1 MSMRDLSVQDRTVQV
16 YEAGSGDPL
25 LYLHGA
31 ADMHGAAAD
40 PFAFHDALAGTFK
53 LIAPAHPGCVGT
65 DEDDSL
71 ESIDDLVFHTLEV
84 MDALGLERVNV
95 VGNSVGG
102 WLAAELAARNPE
114 RVAKLV
120 LIGATGLFVS
130 GSPIGDLFMAVQ
142 PRNGGIADLRSM
154 LFSDGEG
161 DLAQEIFP
169 DEHADKPL
177 GMRRYQVF
185 RFSSRIGFKPPYFYH
200 PKLRDRLHRYEGA
213 ALVVWGGGDNFVPV
227 SHAAAYGEALAG
239 GTVELI
245 DGCGHAVILEAPDAV
260 AGKVTAF
267 LSN

>member
-1 MSMRDLSVQDRTVQV
+1 MSMRDLTVQGRTVQLFDS
-16 YEAGSGDPL
+16 GSGEPL

-40 PFAFHDALAGTFK
+40 PFAFHEALAGKFK

-114 RVAKLV
+114 RIDKLV
-120 LIGATGLFVS
+120 LIGATGLFVPNA
-130 GSPIGDLFMAVQ
+130 PIGDLFMAVQ

-161 DLAQEIFP
+161 DLALGLFP
-169 DEHADKPL
+169 DIHADKPQ

-200 PKLRDRLHRYEGA
+200 PKLRDRLHRFKGKA
-213 ALVVWGGGDNFVPV
+213 RVIWGENDNFVPV
-227 SHAAAYGEALAG
+227 SHAEAYGEALSG
-239 GTVELI
+239 GTVEVMK
-245 DGCGHAVILEAPDAV
+245 GCGHAVILEAPDAV
-260 AGKVTAF
+260 AENVTAF

>member
-1 MSMRDLSVQDRTVQV
+1 MSMRDLTVQGRTVQL
-16 YEAGSGDPL
+16 YEAGGGDPL

-40 PFAFHDALAGTFK
+40 PFAFHDALADRFR

-65 DEDDSL
+65 NEDDSL

-84 MDALGLERVNV
+84 MDELGLESVNV
-95 VGNSVGG
+95 VGNSIGG
-102 WLAAELAARNPE
+102 WLAAEIAARNPE
-114 RVAKLV
+114 RVRKLV

-130 GSPIGDLFMAVQ
+130 GAPTGDLFMAVQ
-142 PRNGGIADLRSM
+142 PRDGGIADLRSM

-161 DLAQEIFP
+161 DLAQTLFP
-169 DEHADKPL
+169 DAHTDKPQ

-200 PKLRDRLHRYEGA
+200 PKLRDRLHRYKGP
-213 ALVVWGGGDNFVPV
+213 ALVVWGGKDGFVPV
-227 SHAAAYGEALAG
+227 SHAAAYGDALAG
-239 GTVELI
+239 GTVDVI
-245 DGCGHAVILEAPDAV
+245 DGCGHAVMLEAPDVV
-260 AGKVTAF
+260 ANKVTAF

>member
-1 MSMRDLSVQDRTVQV
+1 MSMRDLTVQGRTVQV
-16 YEAGSGDPL
+16 YESGGGDPL
-25 LYLHGA
+25 LYLHGM

-40 PFAFHDALAGTFK
+40 PFPLHAALASKFK

-84 MDALGLERVNV
+84 MDALDLERVDI
-95 VGNSVGG
+95 VGNSIGG
-102 WLAAELAARNPE
+102 WLAAEIAARNPE
-114 RVAKLV
+114 RVGRLV

-130 GSPIGDLFMAVQ
+130 GAPIGDLFMAVQ

-154 LFSDGEG
+154 LFADGDGE
-161 DLAQEIFP
+161 LAQSLFP
-169 DEHADKPL
+169 DIHADKPQ

-200 PKLRDRLHRYEGA
+200 AKLRDRLHRFNGP
-213 ALVVWGGGDNFVPV
+213 ALVVWGSDDQFVPI
-227 SHAAAYGEALAG
+227 SHATAYGKALSSS
-239 GTVELI
+239 TVELI
-245 DGCGHAVILEAPDAV
+245 DGGGHAVILETPEIV
-260 AGKVTAF
+260 ADKITTF

>member
-1 MSMRDLSVQDRTVQV
+1 MSMRDLTIEGRTVQL
-16 YEAGSGDPL
+16 YEAGEGDPL

-40 PFAFHDALAGTFK
+40 PFAFHDALAKNFR

-84 MDALGLERVNV
+84 MDSLGLERVNV

-102 WLAAELAARNPE
+102 WLAAEIAARNPE
-114 RVAKLV
+114 RVGKLV

-130 GSPIGDLFMAVQ
+130 GAPIGDLFMAVQ

-154 LFSDGEG
+154 LFNEGEG
-161 DLAQEIFP
+161 DLAQSLFP
-169 DEHADKPL
+169 DIHADKPQ

-200 PKLRDRLHRYEGA
+200 PKLRERLHRYRGA
-213 ALVVWGGGDNFVPV
+213 ALVVWGGNDNFVPV
-227 SHAAAYGEALAG
+227 SHAKAYGEALVNS
-239 GTVELI
+239 TVELI
-245 DGCGHAVILEAPDAV
+245 DGSGHAVILEAPDRV
-260 AGKVTAF
+260 ADNITRF
-267 LSN
+267 LSD